1 MSAAQ
6 ELSTWKSWAMTAKV
20 KVLRETFGFDSFRP
34 GQEGIV
40 DSLVAGRHVL
50 AVMPTGSG
58 KSLCYQVPA
67 LVKGG
72 LAIVVSPLVALMQ
85 DQVAA
90 LKLAGVAA
98 ETINSSASR
107 EDNVDIWHRV
117 TSGIVRILYMAPE
130 RLMTERM
137 IAALQK
143 LNVNLI
149 AVDEA
154 HCISQWGASFRP
166 EYEALHGLREAFPDV
181 PIGAF
186 TATADEAARR
196 DIVKKLFGGKAEVF
210 VSGFD
215 RPNIRLKVQNKDNTK
230 QQLLRFLDDHAGESG
245 IVYALSRKSTEELAA
260 FLVEKK
266 YRAVAYH
273 AGLTP
278 AQRSDAQDL
287 FMTEKGVIVC
297 ATIAFGMGIDK
308 PDVRFVFHADL
319 PSSLDAYYQEIGR
332 AGRDG
337 EAAVAHMVFGLG
349 DIRLRRQFIEQG
361 EASDEHKRR
370 ENRRLDALVTYCET
384 PSCRRVSLLTYF
396 GEPSEACGNCD
407 VCLSPGET
415 IDGSVEA
422 RKIFEA
428 VRATGERF
436 GAMHIVDVLVAKAN
450 DKAVALKHTEL
461 PAFGLG
467 KDRPRTEWQGIIRQL
482 AGAGLLIHDFGG
494 YGGLSIAPKG
504 RALMNGVGEF
514 RYRKVE
520 PRGTKKAARAEV
532 IVKVT
537 EADPRAGVLL
547 VRLKTLRMTLA
558 KQARVPAYVIFSDR
572 TLIDMAARMPLTKWD
587 FGEVHG
593 VGAAKQEKF
602 AEVFLREI
610 TGFARETAAASQ

>member
-1 MSAAQ
+1 
-6 ELSTWKSWAMTAKV
+6 MTAKA
-20 KVLRETFGFDSFRP
+20 KVLREVFGFDGFRP
-34 GQEGIV
+34 GQEEIV
-40 DSLVAGRHVL
+40 DHLIDGRHVL

-58 KSLCYQVPA
+58 KSICYQVPA
-67 LVKGG
+67 LVKQG
-72 LAIVVSPLVALMQ
+72 LSIVVSPLVALMQ
-85 DQVAA
+85 DQVSA

-98 ETINSSASR
+98 ETINSAASR
-107 EDNVDIWHRV
+107 EDNVEIWKRV
-117 TSGIVRILYMAPE
+117 ASGLVRILYLAPE

-143 LNVNLI
+143 LDVKLI

-166 EYEALHGLREAFPDV
+166 EYEALHGLREAFPDAS
-181 PIGAF
+181 IGAF

-215 RPNIRLKVQNKDNTK
+215 RPNIRLTVQNKDNAK
-230 QQLLRFLDDHAGESG
+230 QQLLRFLDDHASESG

-260 FLVEKK
+260 FLAEKN

-361 EASDEHKRR
+361 EANDDHKRR
-370 ENRRLDALVTYCET
+370 ENRRLDALVAYCEA
-384 PSCRRVSLLTYF
+384 PSCRRVSLLGYF
-396 GEPSEACGNCD
+396 GEHTEPCGNCD
-407 VCLSPGET
+407 VCLSPAET

-422 RKIFEA
+422 RKVFET

-436 GAMHIVDVLVAKAN
+436 GAMHIVDLLMAKAN
-450 DKAVALKHTEL
+450 DKAVALNHTEL
-461 PAFGLG
+461 SVFGLG
-467 KDRPRTEWQGIIRQL
+467 KDHPRAEWQGIIRQL
-482 AGAGLLIHDFGG
+482 VGAGFLIHDVGG
-494 YGGLSIAPKG
+494 FGGLSISPKG
-504 RALMNGVGEF
+504 RDLMNGAGEF
-514 RYRKVE
+514 RYRRVE

-532 IVKVT
+532 IAKIS
-537 EADPRAGVLL
+537 EADPRAGALL
-547 VRLKTLRMTLA
+547 VRLKALRMQLA

-572 TLIDMAARMPLTKWD
+572 TLIDMAARVPLTKWD

-610 TGFARETAAASQ
+610 TGFARETAGASQ

>member
-6 ELSTWKSWAMTAKV
+6 ELSTWESWAMTAKARI
-20 KVLRETFGFDSFRP
+20 LRETFGFESFRP
-34 GQEGIV
+34 GQEEIV
-40 DSLVAGRHVL
+40 DHLIGGRHVL

-58 KSLCYQVPA
+58 KSICYQVPA
-67 LVKGG
+67 LVKQG
-72 LAIVVSPLVALMQ
+72 LSIVVSPLVALMQ

-98 ETINSSASR
+98 ETINSAASR
-107 EDNVDIWHRV
+107 EDNVEIWKRV
-117 TSGIVRILYMAPE
+117 ASGLVRILYLAPE

-143 LNVNLI
+143 LDVKLI

-154 HCISQWGASFRP
+154 HCISHWGASFRP
-166 EYEALHGLREAFPDV
+166 EYEALHGLREAFPDA

-215 RPNIRLKVQNKDNTK
+215 RPNIRLTVQNKDNAK
-230 QQLLRFLDDHAGESG
+230 QQLLRFLDDHVGESG
-245 IVYALSRKSTEELAA
+245 IVYALSRKSTEEIAGFLAG
-260 FLVEKK
+260 KK
-266 YRAVAYH
+266 HRAVAYH

-278 AQRSDAQDL
+278 TQRADAQDL

-337 EAAVAHMVFGLG
+337 EAAAAQMVFGLG

-361 EASDEHKRR
+361 EASDEDKRR
-370 ENRRLDALVTYCET
+370 ENRRLDALVAYCEA
-384 PSCRRVSLLTYF
+384 PSCRRVSLLGYF

-407 VCLSPGET
+407 VCLSPGER
-415 IDGSVEA
+415 IDGSIEA
-422 RKIFEA
+422 KKIFET
-428 VRATGERF
+428 VRVTGERF
-436 GAMHIVDVLVAKAN
+436 GAMHIVDLLMAKPN
-450 DKAVALKHTEL
+450 DKAVALNHTEL
-461 PAFGLG
+461 HVFGLG
-467 KDRPRTEWQGIIRQL
+467 KDRARVEWQGIIRQL
-482 AGAGLLIHDFGG
+482 VGAGFLIHDVGG
-494 YGGLSIAPKG
+494 YGGLSLAPKG
-504 RALMNGVGEF
+504 RALLNGVGEF

-520 PRGTKKAARAEV
+520 PRGSKRAARAEV
-532 IVKVT
+532 IAKIS
-537 EADPRAGVLL
+537 EADPRAGALL
-547 VRLKTLRMTLA
+547 VRLKALRMQLA

-572 TLIDMAARMPLTKWD
+572 TLIDMAARVPLTKWD

>member
-1 MSAAQ
+1 
-6 ELSTWKSWAMTAKV
+6 MTPKA
-20 KVLRETFGFDSFRP
+20 KVLREVFGFDAFRP
-34 GQEGIV
+34 GQEAIV
-40 DSLVAGRHVL
+40 DHLIDGRHVL

-67 LVKGG
+67 LVKQG
-72 LAIVVSPLVALMQ
+72 LTIVVSPLVALMQ

-98 ETINSSASR
+98 ETINSAASR
-107 EDNVDIWHRV
+107 EVNVDIWQRV
-117 TSGIVRILYMAPE
+117 AAGLVRILYLAPE

-137 IAALQK
+137 LAALQK
-143 LNVNLI
+143 LDVKLI

-154 HCISQWGASFRP
+154 HCISHWGASFRP
-166 EYEALHGLREAFPDV
+166 EYEALHGLREAFPEA

-196 DIVKKLFGGKAEVF
+196 DIVTKLFGGRAEVF
-210 VSGFD
+210 VAGFD
-215 RPNIRLKVQNKDNTK
+215 RPNIRLTVQNKDNVR
-230 QQLLRFLDDHAGESG
+230 QQLLRFLDGHRGESG
-245 IVYALSRKSTEELAA
+245 IVYALSRKSTEEIAA
-260 FLVEKK
+260 FMVEKK
-266 YRAVAYH
+266 HRAVAYH

-278 AQRSDAQDL
+278 LQRAEAQDL

-319 PSSLDAYYQEIGR
+319 PSSLDAYYQEVGR

-370 ENRRLDALVTYCET
+370 ENRRLDALVAYCEA
-384 PSCRRVSLLTYF
+384 PSCRRVSLLGYF
-396 GEPSEACGNCD
+396 GETAEACGNCD
-407 VCLSPGET
+407 VCLSPDEM

-422 RKIFEA
+422 KTVFEA

-436 GAMHIVDVLVAKAN
+436 GAMHIVDVLMAKAN

-461 PAFGLG
+461 AVFGLG
-467 KDRPRTEWQGIIRQL
+467 QGRPRTEWQGIIRQL
-482 AGAGLLIHDFGG
+482 VGAGFLVHDVGG
-494 YGGLSIAPKG
+494 HGGLSLGPKARG
-504 RALMNGVGEF
+504 LMSGGGEF
-514 RYRKVE
+514 RYRRIE
-520 PRGTKKAARAEV
+520 QRGTKKAARAEA
-532 IVKVT
+532 IAKIS
-537 EADPRAGVLL
+537 EADPRAGALL
-547 VRLKTLRMTLA
+547 VRLKALRMRLA
-558 KQARVPAYVIFSDR
+558 RQARVPAYVIFSDR
-572 TLIDMAARMPLTKWD
+572 TLIDMAARVPLTKWD

-602 AEVFLREI
+602 AEIFISEI
-610 TGFARETAAASQ
+610 SGFARETAAASQLANE